1 MDESGQQD
9 PQMAA
14 DSGKPP
20 PLLLYSL
27 AGFARTLS
35 GAGDPRPVMV
45 DLAERASLAVG
56 VTGAWVILLE
66 GGRPVFSGASRPSLD
81 PLGGTEEQAGEGPG
95 VESALSGRTVAVSD
109 LTVGADR
116 WPGYAGGAARA
127 GIRAVAAIPLRAGD
141 ATLGAL
147 NIYHS
152 APREWTDSDI
162 RPARVL
168 ADLAA
173 GYIALARRLE
183 EQRRLAVELQ
193 QALDSRVVIEQAKGI
208 IAVHRGVG
216 MERAFELLR
225 RHATSHGAT
234 VEETADA
241 VVRLGLRP

>member
-9 PQMAA
+9 PQAVG
-14 DSGKPP
+14 DSSRLP

-35 GAGDPRPVMV
+35 GAGDLRPVMV
-45 DLAERASLAVG
+45 DLAERARLAVEA
-56 VTGAWVILLE
+56 TGAGVILVE
-66 GGRPVFSGASRPSLD
+66 AGRPVFCGSSRPSLD
-81 PLGGTEEQAGEGPG
+81 SLGGTEERSGYGPG
-95 VESALSGRTVAVSD
+95 VESALSGRTVTVPD
-109 LTVGADR
+109 LSVGADR

-127 GIRAVAAIPLRAGD
+127 GIRAVAAIPLQAGD

-147 NIYHS
+147 NVYHS
-152 APREWTDSDI
+152 APREWTDSGI

-173 GYIALARRLE
+173 GYLALARCLE
-183 EQRRLAVELQ
+183 EQRRLAGELQ

-216 MERAFELLR
+216 MERAFDLLR

-234 VEETADA
+234 VDETADA